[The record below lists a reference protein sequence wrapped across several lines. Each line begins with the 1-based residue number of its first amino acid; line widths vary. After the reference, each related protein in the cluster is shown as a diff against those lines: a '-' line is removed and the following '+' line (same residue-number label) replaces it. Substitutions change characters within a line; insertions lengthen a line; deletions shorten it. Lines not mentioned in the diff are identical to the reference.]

1 MIDHLHRQ
9 VLLGEPP
16 GKAMKVLT
24 SSLKYNIP
32 YSTEIK
38 RHRRLRKGAWQDK
51 LYDNPQ
57 CNASRRGSSEGWIG
71 TSPGCR
77 PRFMHG
83 ARVASEP
90 TAAGARA
97 AALADRYRNAR
108 VPGLPAY
115 QPHRISDTNPHWA
128 ASTSA
133 MLPATAESGEVSRSE
148 ISEDRASDQLIR

>member
-97 AALADRYRNAR
+97 AALADRYRPMLECPDFLPTNRIASQIQIPTGQL
-108 VPGLPAY
+108 VPCAEP
-115 QPHRISDTNPHWA
+115 QSICNA
-128 ASTSA
+128 ASYGRIGRG
-133 MLPATAESGEVSRSE
+133 LQKRD
-148 ISEDRASDQLIR
+148 I